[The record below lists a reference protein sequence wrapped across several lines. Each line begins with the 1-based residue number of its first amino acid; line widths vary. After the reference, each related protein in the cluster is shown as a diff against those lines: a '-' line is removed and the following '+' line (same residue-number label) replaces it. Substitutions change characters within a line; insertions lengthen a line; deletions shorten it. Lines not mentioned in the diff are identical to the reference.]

1 MDKLEAERKEL
12 VKKRDLIT
20 KIKDGEIAEVKAN
33 VIGKEELAE
42 FKRDIDQWEKM
53 SLAMDR
59 KKASLMEPEE

>member
-1 MDKLEAERKEL
+1 
-12 VKKRDLIT
+12 
-20 KIKDGEIAEVKAN
+20 VKAN

-42 FKRDIDQWEKM
+42 FKRDIVQWEKM